1 MRRDAAKASSVS
13 GRDPTCPGVEVT
25 LFRRLIASSAV
36 RTTDLRIRRRN
47 SEEASAR
54 VRIQLA
60 PENGDYFQFRTGST
74 FDRRLILRPT
84 AKGGRIYPINLMTDI
99 VGVVELARGK
109 IHEHISSEGW

>member
-60 PENGDYFQFRTGST
+60 PENGDYFQFRTG
-74 FDRRLILRPT
+74 R
-84 AKGGRIYPINLMTDI
+84 
-99 VGVVELARGK
+99 VVELARGK